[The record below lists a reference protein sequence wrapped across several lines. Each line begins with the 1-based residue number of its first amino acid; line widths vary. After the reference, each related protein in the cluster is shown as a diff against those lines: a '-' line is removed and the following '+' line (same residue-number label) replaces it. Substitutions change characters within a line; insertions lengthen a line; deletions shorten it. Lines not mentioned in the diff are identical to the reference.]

1 VRIPGCIR
9 PMRLDCCRMQFIQV
23 KGNALRFADRE
34 GKAFGQ
40 REGCKQNASDNNE
53 RRTRGCH
60 RTSVIARGEAP
71 NTTAAQV
78 LALQHMRR
86 GLDRSQRDLPRLRVR
101 VRQRGQRLTQQAV
114 GGLPGCSPCR
124 SRNAVRPLMRRLVP
138 HHSCAAV
145 RWASR
150 RMRRFEAHRDAFR
163 CSCDKARATNW
174 GCRPMLTNV
183 DFKDSSPINSHRFAP
198 HALSWDA
205 VGQTAYPR
213 RPAIPANSSRS
224 KRGQDTQ
231 WSKIVHRVDYLWL
244 ESARSARRFARF
256 APETDA
262 RCASCGQR
270 WEDPRIE
277 RCLVASGRQAV
288 TLSESCRKHV
298 VQALLAHTASAS
310 QRIES

>member
-1 VRIPGCIR
+1 
-9 PMRLDCCRMQFIQV
+9 MQFIRV

-34 GKAFGQ
+34 GKASGQ
-40 REGCKQNASDNNE
+40 REGCEQNANDNHE
-53 RRTRGCH
+53 RRTRGCY
-60 RTSVIARGEAP
+60 RTSVMVRGEAP

-86 GLDRSQRDLPRLRVR
+86 GLDRQKRDLPGLRMW
-101 VRQRGQRLTQQAV
+101 VRQRGQRLAQQAG
-114 GGLPGCSPCR
+114 GGLPGCSPRR

-138 HHSCAAV
+138 RHGCTAV
-145 RWASR
+145 RWTSR
-150 RMRRFEAHRDAFR
+150 RMRRFEARHDTFR
-163 CSCDKARATNW
+163 CSCDRARATYW
-174 GCRPMLTNV
+174 GYRPMLTNV
-183 DFKDSSPINSHRFAP
+183 DFKDSSPISSHHFAP

-205 VGQTAYPR
+205 VEQTTYPR
-213 RPAIPANSSRS
+213 RPATPANSSRS

-244 ESARSARRFARF
+244 EGARDARRFARF
-256 APETDA
+256 APETDV

-270 WEDPRIE
+270 WEDPLIE

-288 TLSESCRKHV
+288 TLSESRRKHV

>member
-1 VRIPGCIR
+1 
-9 PMRLDCCRMQFIQV
+9 
-23 KGNALRFADRE
+23 
-34 GKAFGQ
+34 
-40 REGCKQNASDNNE
+40 
-53 RRTRGCH
+53 
-60 RTSVIARGEAP
+60 
-71 NTTAAQV
+71 
-78 LALQHMRR
+78 
-86 GLDRSQRDLPRLRVR
+86 
-101 VRQRGQRLTQQAV
+101 
-114 GGLPGCSPCR
+114 
-124 SRNAVRPLMRRLVP
+124 
-138 HHSCAAV
+138 
-145 RWASR
+145 
-150 RMRRFEAHRDAFR
+150 
-163 CSCDKARATNW
+163 
-174 GCRPMLTNV
+174 MLTNV

-244 ESARSARRFARF
+244 EGARSARRFARF

-270 WEDPRIE
+270 WEDPLIE

-288 TLSESCRKHV
+288 TLSESRRKHV